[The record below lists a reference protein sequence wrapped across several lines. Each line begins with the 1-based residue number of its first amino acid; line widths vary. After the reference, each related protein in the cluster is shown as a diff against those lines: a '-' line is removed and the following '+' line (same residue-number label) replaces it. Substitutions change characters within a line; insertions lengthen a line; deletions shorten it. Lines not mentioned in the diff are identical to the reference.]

1 MPTIVRYLLVCTTLG
16 LPAARAVAD
25 RILITEVVTD
35 PQGDHSE
42 SSGGN
47 GIPFDAIPGNGT
59 VSDTDEFVE
68 LFNAAR
74 LVVDLTGWVLEFQD
88 TSPSRFVFG
97 VDSGILRFS
106 GGSTLTAFLPGTFLL
121 LGNPPGALNNR
132 VDVLLLDSLGITEDA
147 LRIQNGA
154 ASSAWDEAVARQGAQ
169 EGPLLEVR
177 APISPLGGLLV
188 QQPTPEPGSILLVGI
203 SGLVAALATAR
214 RARRARLR
222 RPPGGPP
229 PPAPGPGAL

>member
-1 MPTIVRYLLVCTTLG
+1 MRMFVRILIAATTLG
-16 LPAARAVAD
+16 LPAAPVLAD

-47 GIPFDAIPGNGT
+47 GVPFDGIPGNGT

-74 LVVDLTGWVLEFQD
+74 RVVDLTGWVLEFQD

-106 GGSTLTAFLPGTFLL
+106 GGSTLTAFLPGTYLV

-132 VDVLLLDSLGITEDA
+132 VDVLLRDNFGETENGF
-147 LRIQNGA
+147 LIQNGA
-154 ASSAWDEAVARQGAQ
+154 ATSALDEAVARQVAESGQ
-169 EGPLLEVR
+169 LITVR
-177 APISPLGGLLV
+177 APISPLGGLLAT
-188 QQPTPEPGSILLVGI
+188 QPVPEPGSILLVGI
-203 SGLVAALATAR
+203 SGLAAALATAR

-222 RPPGGPP
+222 RRHAAPP
-229 PPAPGPGAL
+229 PPFPQPGAQ